1 MSADLRFLVVDG
13 LAGVQTFARQ
23 LLEGFGLPADSIR
36 CAGDPESGL
45 SIGLDFKPDFLITDW
60 FPKAAMTGI
69 ALHER
74 LNEVKPGCRL
84 ALLSF
89 EVTSQHEADAIEAGS
104 NFLLRKP
111 FTAAEL
117 KSTMLQALEALA
129 KERPELH
136 ARLSAA
142 MKAGQPTGGRVAP
155 KIALPVIPSLKVG
168 DKVKYLDKTET
179 VKVVVVSHGELVVQL
194 SGNQA
199 LIPAAKLT
207 KI

>member
-1 MSADLRFLVVDG
+1 MSAELRFLVVDG

-36 CAGDPESGL
+36 CAGDPEAGL
-45 SIGLDFKPDFLITDW
+45 AIGLDFKPDFLITDW

-89 EVTSQHEADAIEAGS
+89 EVTPQHEADAIEAGS

-136 ARLSAA
+136 ARLSTA
-142 MKAGQPTGGRVAP
+142 MKAGQPAGRVPP
-155 KIALPVIPSLKVG
+155 KIVLPVIPSLKVG

-199 LIPAAKLT
+199 LIPASKLT
-207 KI
+207 RI

>member
-13 LAGVQTFARQ
+13 LTGVQTFARQ

-36 CAGDPESGL
+36 CASDPEAGL
-45 SIGLDFKPDFLITDW
+45 AIGLAFKPDFLITDW
-60 FPKAAMTGI
+60 FPKAKMTGI

-74 LNEVKPGCRL
+74 LNEAKPGCRL

-89 EVTSQHEADAIEAGS
+89 EVTPQHEADAIEAGS

-136 ARLSAA
+136 ARLSAVMNTA
-142 MKAGQPTGGRVAP
+142 QPGGRVAP
-155 KIALPVIPSLKVG
+155 KIVLPVVPNLKVG
-168 DKVKYLDKTET
+168 DKVKYMDKAET

-194 SGNQA
+194 AGHQA
-199 LIPAAKLT
+199 LIPATKLT
-207 KI
+207 RL

>member
-1 MSADLRFLVVDG
+1 MPAELRFLVVDG

-36 CAGDPESGL
+36 SASDPESGL
-45 SIGLDFKPDFLITDW
+45 AIGLDFKPDFLITDW
-60 FPKAAMTGI
+60 FPKAAFNGI
-69 ALHER
+69 ELHER
-74 LNEVKPGCRL
+74 LKASNPGCRL

-89 EVTSQHEADAIEAGS
+89 EVSPQHEADAYEAGS

-117 KSTMLQALEALA
+117 KSTMLHALEALA

-142 MKAGQPTGGRVAP
+142 MKTAQPAARQAP
-155 KIALPVIPSLKVG
+155 KIVLPVIPSLKVG
-168 DKVKYLDKTET
+168 DKVKYQDKTHT
-179 VKVVVVSHGELVVQL
+179 IQYVVVSHGELVVQL
-194 SGNQA
+194 TGNPA
-199 LIPAAKLT
+199 LIPASKLK